1 MKVLVANRGEIAV
14 RILATLREMGIPSV
28 AVHTEA
34 DRDAPHLERA
44 DEVAALGPVSGY
56 LDAAALVAA
65 ARAHGADAIHPG
77 YGFLSQSPAFA
88 EACAKAGVLFIG
100 PSAAAMRVLGD
111 KRGARGAAEACGLP
125 VVPGASTCDT
135 VDEARRAAAAVGY
148 PILIKAAGGGGGK
161 GMRRVDAEGEIA
173 AAFAAAGR
181 EALAAFA
188 DGRLL
193 VEKCIAPARHVEVQI
208 LGDGKEAVA
217 LGERECS
224 LQRRYQKVVEEA
236 PSIGIGDAT
245 RQALLADAAR
255 LARHARYASAGTVE
269 FLVGPDGS
277 HYFLEVNTRLQVE
290 HPVTEML
297 TGLDLVAA
305 QVIVAQGGALP
316 APPAP
321 RGHAIEARLYAEDP
335 HRGYLPSSG
344 PIVALEWPHHPGL
357 RIDAGI
363 RAGSEVRPD
372 FDPLL
377 AKLIAFGSDREQ
389 ARRRLVEGLRDTTL
403 LGVVT
408 NQAFLI
414 QVLES
419 DDFRAGSTFTTTL
432 ETTRW
437 PEPVV
442 PPEALAAARRALA
455 ATAGTDGG
463 EAGPS
468 DRHSPWSGGDGAG
481 RLRP

>member
-1 MKVLVANRGEIAV
+1 MKVLIANRGEIAL
-14 RILATLREMGIPSV
+14 RIVTTLREMGIPSV
-28 AVHTEA
+28 AVHTQAESG
-34 DRDAPHLERA
+34 APHVERA
-44 DEVAALGPVSGY
+44 DESVALPGADGY

-65 ARAHGADAIHPG
+65 ARARKATAIHPG

-88 EACAKAGVLFIG
+88 EACAKAGLVFIG
-100 PSAAAMRVLGD
+100 PSPEAMRLLGD
-111 KRGARGAAEACGLP
+111 KRSARGAAEACGVP
-125 VVPGASTCDT
+125 VIPGASACDSL
-135 VDEARRAAAAVGY
+135 DDARRAAAQVGY

-161 GMRRVDAEGEIA
+161 GMRRVDAEGDLA

-181 EALAAFA
+181 EAAAAFA
-188 DGRLL
+188 DARLL

-208 LGDGKEAVA
+208 LGDGKDAVA

-236 PSIGIGDAT
+236 PSPGIGETT
-245 RQALLADAAR
+245 RQALLSDAAR
-255 LARHARYASAGTVE
+255 LARHAGYKSAGTVE
-269 FLVGPDGS
+269 FLVGPDGT
-277 HYFLEVNTRLQVE
+277 HFFLEVNTRLQVE
-290 HPVTEML
+290 HPVTEWL
-297 TGLDLVAA
+297 TGLDIVAA
-305 QVIVAQGGALP
+305 QVLLAQGGALP

-321 RGHAIEARLYAEDP
+321 RGHAIETRLYAEDP
-335 HRGYLPSSG
+335 HHGYLPSSG
-344 PIVALEWPHHPGL
+344 PIVALEWPQHPGL

-377 AKLIAFGSDREQ
+377 AKMIAWGADREQ
-389 ARRRLVEGLRDTTL
+389 ARRRLIEGLRDLTL

-419 DDFRAGSTFTTTL
+419 DDFRAARTFTTTL

-437 PEPVV
+437 PEPPV
-442 PPEALAAARRALA
+442 PPEAAAAARRALA
-455 ATAGTDGG
+455 SPAGTG
-463 EAGPS
+463 EGDAGPA
-468 DRHSPWSGGDGAG
+468 DRYSPWA
-481 RLRP
+481 RV

>member
-14 RILATLREMGIPSV
+14 RILTTLREMGIPSV
-28 AVHTEA
+28 AVHTAA
-34 DRDAPHLERA
+34 DRDAPHVERA
-44 DEVAALGPVSGY
+44 DEAAALGGEGY
-56 LDAAALVAA
+56 LDAGALVAA
-65 ARAHGADAIHPG
+65 ARAHGATAVHPG

-88 EACAKAGVLFIG
+88 AACAQAGVIFIG
-100 PSAAAMRVLGD
+100 PSPESMRILGD
-111 KRGARGAAEACGLP
+111 KRGARGAAEACGVP
-125 VVPGASTCDT
+125 VIPGASACDT
-135 VDEARRAAAAVGY
+135 LDDARRAAAQVGY

-161 GMRRVDAEGEIA
+161 GMRRVDAEGELA

-181 EALAAFA
+181 EAAAAFA
-188 DGRLL
+188 DARLL

-208 LGDGKEAVA
+208 LGDGKDAVA

-224 LQRRYQKVVEEA
+224 LQRRYQKVIEEA
-236 PSIGIGDAT
+236 PAPGIGEAT
-245 RQALLADAAR
+245 RQALLADAVR

-269 FLVGPDGS
+269 FLVGPDGAR
-277 HYFLEVNTRLQVE
+277 YFLEVNTRLQVE

-297 TGLDLVAA
+297 TGLDIVAA

-316 APPAP
+316 APAAP

-344 PIVALEWPHHPGL
+344 PIVALEWPQHPGL

-372 FDPLL
+372 FDPIL
-377 AKLIAFGSDREQ
+377 AKLIALGSDREQ
-389 ARRRLVEGLRDTTL
+389 ARRRLIEGLRDTTL

-419 DDFRAGSTFTTTL
+419 ADFRAGKTFTTTL
-432 ETTRW
+432 EATRW

-455 ATAGTDGG
+455 TPAGTGGG
-463 EAGPS
+463 ESGPS
-468 DRHSPWSGGDGAG
+468 DRHSPWNGGEDAG